1 MRKLLALLFS
11 ICLVFPLLL
20 ASLTAL
26 STISWALDRQFYT
39 DTLDNE
45 AVYQALLSN
54 ASMDDILRSSLSLP
68 AEVDTAALNEVLRSV
83 VTQDYLKSQ
92 ISAIVNG
99 FFDNL
104 QGITHEFTPS
114 IDLQPIK
121 NALTADK
128 QDEFLNAL
136 VAVLPACS
144 AGQTPGFGEGQ
155 TACKPQG
162 VPDELLLENY
172 LKPAFPQF
180 LAQLPDQLPLGGAWQ
195 DWQARNEWRFYMP
208 GMAGPAGVMLSVLAL
223 SFLALCFWYL
233 TALIAD
239 SSWRVRLQWLGWT
252 LMISAL
258 PVFVA
263 GLVMQSNTA
272 LYWAQ
277 YGLQQAHFS
286 GIAVILN
293 SPAVQQTMTA
303 SILPRVAGAFLAMG
317 GAAGGLALSFIVWG
331 LATSREKQVA

>member
-1 MRKLLALLFS
+1 MRKLLAILFS

-26 STISWALDRQFYT
+26 STLSWTLDRQFYT

-45 AVYQALLSN
+45 AVYQALLSDAN
-54 ASMDDILRSSLSLP
+54 MDNILRNQLSLP
-68 AEVDTAALNEVLRSV
+68 PEADTTALNDVLRSV

-92 ISAIVNG
+92 ISTIVNG

-104 QGITHEFTPS
+104 QGITRDFKPA

-121 NALTADK
+121 SALTADK
-128 QDEFLNAL
+128 QDAFLNAL

-144 AGQTPGFGEGQ
+144 PDQTPGFGAGQ

-162 VPDELLLENY
+162 ISDKLLIENI
-172 LKPAFPQF
+172 LKPALPQF
-180 LAQLPDQLPLGGAWQ
+180 LAQLPDELPLNGAWQ
-195 DWQARNEWRFYMP
+195 DWQAQNEWRFYLP

-252 LMISAL
+252 LMISAM
-258 PVFVA
+258 PVFII
-263 GLVMQSNTA
+263 GLFLQSNSA

-286 GIAVILN
+286 GFAVFLN
-293 SPAVQQTMTA
+293 SPAVLQTLTA
-303 SILPRVAGAFLAMG
+303 SILPRIAGAFLAVG
-317 GAAGGLALSFIVWG
+317 GAAGGLALGFIVWG
-331 LATSREKQVA
+331 LATSRENQSA